1 MRKRQ
6 SHWLVL
12 TYYRPYFDFSESVRA
27 NAHNLIN
34 IHESSSSLILVF
46 FYTVLISRIRIIII
60 IILSVLLLGFFPS
73 RCGLDSMI
81 IAQVCNL
88 KCAVLSHSTMPQM
101 SQVLMERAI
110 GILTAGMST
119 RAVARELNV
128 YFSTIRRLKF
138 FLYYARYRVCD
149 VTCTTVGGNTQP
161 RWQPN
166 TAGDAVVTAT
176 VTALLINSMRRRC
189 VALREANG
197 GHTRY

>member
-1 MRKRQ
+1 
-6 SHWLVL
+6 
-12 TYYRPYFDFSESVRA
+12 
-27 NAHNLIN
+27 
-34 IHESSSSLILVF
+34 
-46 FYTVLISRIRIIII
+46 
-60 IILSVLLLGFFPS
+60 
-73 RCGLDSMI
+73 MI

-128 YFSTIRRLKF
+128 YLSTIRRLKI